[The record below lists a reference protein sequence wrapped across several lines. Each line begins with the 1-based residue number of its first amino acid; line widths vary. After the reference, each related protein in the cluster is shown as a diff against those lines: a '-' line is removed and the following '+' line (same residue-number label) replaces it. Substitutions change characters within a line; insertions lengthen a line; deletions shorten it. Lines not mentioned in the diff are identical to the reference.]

1 MPKTG
6 VNNKLLKQKNRGLL
20 LKLIATGECS
30 SRIELAQKTGLAKM
44 TVSNIVNEFLENGML
59 EEREKVRIGGVLEV
73 LSFDEEGIMMETTCG
88 LLMLRGAGM
97 HIGKLDLDAG
107 DVIVDG
113 SIDSITYSDGTL
125 AEKHS
130 ILGKLF
136 R

>member
-1 MPKTG
+1 MAEEKKRTG
-6 VNNKLLKQKNRGLL
+6 RHTLN
-20 LKLIATGECS
+20 
-30 SRIELAQKTGLAKM
+30 M
-44 TVSNIVNEFLENGML
+44 

-88 LLMLRGAGM
+88 LLMLKGAGM

-130 ILGKLF
+130 ILGRLF

>member
-1 MPKTG
+1 MAEEKKRTG
-6 VNNKLLKQKNRGLL
+6 RHTLN
-20 LKLIATGECS
+20 
-30 SRIELAQKTGLAKM
+30 M
-44 TVSNIVNEFLENGML
+44 

-88 LLMLRGAGM
+88 LLMLKGAGM

-113 SIDSITYSDGTL
+113 SIDSMTYSDGSL

>member
-1 MPKTG
+1 MAEEKKRTG
-6 VNNKLLKQKNRGLL
+6 RHTL
-20 LKLIATGECS
+20 S
-30 SRIELAQKTGLAKM
+30 M
-44 TVSNIVNEFLENGML
+44 

>member
-1 MPKTG
+1 MAEEKKRTG
-6 VNNKLLKQKNRGLL
+6 RHTL
-20 LKLIATGECS
+20 
-30 SRIELAQKTGLAKM
+30 
-44 TVSNIVNEFLENGML
+44 NI

-113 SIDSITYSDGTL
+113 SIDSMTYSDGTL

>member
-1 MPKTG
+1 MAEEKKRTG
-6 VNNKLLKQKNRGLL
+6 RHTLNMK
-20 LKLIATGECS
+20 
-30 SRIELAQKTGLAKM
+30 
-44 TVSNIVNEFLENGML
+44 
-59 EEREKVRIGGVLEV
+59 EREKVRIGGVLEV

-113 SIDSITYSDGTL
+113 SIDSMTYSDGTL

>member
-1 MPKTG
+1 MAEEKKRTG
-6 VNNKLLKQKNRGLL
+6 RHTLN
-20 LKLIATGECS
+20 
-30 SRIELAQKTGLAKM
+30 M
-44 TVSNIVNEFLENGML
+44 

-88 LLMLRGAGM
+88 LLMLKGAGM

-113 SIDSITYSDGTL
+113 SIDSVTYSDGTL